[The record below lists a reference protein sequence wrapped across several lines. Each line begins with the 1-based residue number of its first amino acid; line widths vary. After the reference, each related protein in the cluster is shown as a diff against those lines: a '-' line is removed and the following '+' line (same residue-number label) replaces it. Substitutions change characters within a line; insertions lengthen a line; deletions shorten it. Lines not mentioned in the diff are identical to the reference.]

1 MQAKDEQLKANCFT
15 VVMGCCTDGK
25 CANKEGTCG
34 CGEYCPCG
42 PKANC
47 NRKDVRVEPDLGRG
61 HGMLIAGALVV
72 LAAAGAAT
80 YVYMKNKADK
90 K

>member
-1 MQAKDEQLKANCFT
+1 MQAKEGQTTPRCFT
-15 VVMGCCTDGK
+15 VVMGCCTEGK
-25 CANKEGTCG
+25 CANKEGNCG
-34 CGEYCPCG
+34 CGTNCTCG
-42 PKANC
+42 PTANC